1 MKCALELMATAAVK
15 AEEIEREK
23 KLTEQRERE
32 AKEIRT
38 IRYCEK
44 LGSQLE
50 ALAEKG
56 KNPSTS
62 FYCTGYS
69 HQPLTA
75 TFSDYADKRLSYKCC
90 GEALDLQIMA
100 NWFAGFCFTVT
111 LKEFDYYAYGCGL
124 CSGYE
129 VVISPKAECLQ

>member
-32 AKEIRT
+32 AKRIRT

-44 LGSQLE
+44 LGNQLE

-62 FYCTGYS
+62 FYCTGYN
-69 HQPLTA
+69 HRPLTE

-90 GEALDLQIMA
+90 GEALDLQVMA
-100 NWFAGFCFTVT
+100 NWFADFCFIVT
-111 LKEFDYYAYGCGL
+111 LKKFNYYAYGFGL

>member
-1 MKCALELMATAAVK
+1 MKCALELMATAAIK

-32 AKEIRT
+32 AKRIRT

-44 LGSQLE
+44 LGNQLE

-56 KNPSTS
+56 KKPFTS
-62 FYCTGYS
+62 FYCSGYN
-69 HQPLTA
+69 HRPLTA

-90 GEALDLQIMA
+90 GEALDLQVMA
-100 NWFAGFCFTVT
+100 NWFADFCFVVT
-111 LKEFDYYAYGCGL
+111 LKKFDYYAYGCGL